1 MGRNPA
7 WGNNYVYK
15 YNHRSITNVD
25 RNINRSFT
33 NVDRNIEVN
42 MGSTY
47 TTNGGI
53 EKIGTG
59 EQSGTWGDT
68 TNTNFD
74 IIDKLTN
81 GVTEI
86 DVGSSTTSNL
96 DTSDG
101 TVTNGMSKVLVYT
114 TSGTQSQAHT
124 VTITIVAAEKLYF
137 INNTLGQNLQFV
149 QDGSTPT
156 EQIVLLLQIQQV

>member
-1 MGRNPA
+1 M
-7 WGNNYVYK
+7 
-15 YNHRSITNVD
+15 
-25 RNINRSFT
+25 
-33 NVDRNIEVN
+33 DRNIEVN

-53 EKIGTG
+53 EKIGSG

-86 DVGSSTTSNL
+86 DVASN
-96 DTSDG
+96 S
-101 TVTNGMSKVLVYT
+101 Y
-114 TSGTQSQAHT
+114 Q
-124 VTITIVAAEKLYF
+124 
-137 INNTLGQNLQFV
+137 
-149 QDGSTPT
+149 
-156 EQIVLLLQIQQV
+156 